1 MIEVNDCTLLYPSK
15 KGIANVSFSINQG
28 EIFGYLG
35 PNGAGKTTTIRAM
48 MGFMKP
54 QEGKILIRG
63 YDAWEQSSQVQKYVG
78 YLPGEIAFFDEMSGM
93 DFLKFQAELRGLND
107 LSLMYQLIHRF
118 ELDLKSKIRKMSK
131 GMKQKIGL
139 ICAFM
144 HDPDVYILD
153 EPTSGLDPLMQQV
166 FVELVLEKKREGKTI
181 LMSSHSFEEVE
192 KTCDRIAMIKEGR
205 IAVVE
210 DITVLKKQ
218 RRKVFVVTVANESHA
233 QTLVKMVPDAIDLG
247 HFAFEVAVIGDFRK
261 FFDSLKTM
269 DIIDLDVKTQRI
281 EEIFMQYY
289 GKGNHHESNPI

>member
-1 MIEVNDCTLLYPSK
+1 
-15 KGIANVSFSINQG
+15 
-28 EIFGYLG
+28 
-35 PNGAGKTTTIRAM
+35 M

-63 YDAWEQSSQVQKYVG
+63 FDAWEQSSQVQKYVG
-78 YLPGEIAFFDEMSGM
+78 YLPGEIAFFDAMSAM

-107 LSLMYQLIHRF
+107 LSLMYQLIKRF
-118 ELDLKSKIRKMSK
+118 ELDPKSKVRKMSK

-166 FVELVLEKKREGKTI
+166 FVDLVLEKKREGKTI

-210 DITVLKKQ
+210 DITVIKKQ
-218 RRKVFVVTVANESHA
+218 RRKVFVVTVANESYA
-233 QTLVKMVPDAIDLG
+233 QTLVKMFPDAIDLG

-269 DIIDLDVKTQRI
+269 DVIDLDVKTQRI

-289 GKGNHHESNPI
+289 GKGCASSA

>member
-1 MIEVNDCTLLYPSK
+1 
-15 KGIANVSFSINQG
+15 
-28 EIFGYLG
+28 
-35 PNGAGKTTTIRAM
+35 
-48 MGFMKP
+48 
-54 QEGKILIRG
+54 
-63 YDAWEQSSQVQKYVG
+63 
-78 YLPGEIAFFDEMSGM
+78 
-93 DFLKFQAELRGLND
+93 
-107 LSLMYQLIHRF
+107 
-118 ELDLKSKIRKMSK
+118 MSK

-166 FVELVLEKKREGKTI
+166 FVDLVLEKKREGKTI

-192 KTCDRIAMIKEGR
+192 KTCDRIAMIKECR

-210 DITVLKKQ
+210 DITVIKKQ
-218 RRKVFVVTVANESHA
+218 RRKVFVVTVANESYA
-233 QTLVKMVPDAIDLG
+233 QTLVKMFPDAIDLS
-247 HFAFEVAVIGDFRK
+247 HCAFEVAVIGDFRK

-289 GKGNHHESNPI
+289 GRENHHESNTI

>member
-63 YDAWEQSSQVQKYVG
+63 FDAWEQSSQVQKYVG

-118 ELDLKSKIRKMSK
+118 ELDPKSKIRKMSK

-166 FVELVLEKKREGKTI
+166 FVDLVLEKKREGKTI

-218 RRKVFVVTVANESHA
+218 RRKVFVVTVASESHA
-233 QTLVKMVPDAIDLG
+233 QTLVQMFPDAIDLG
-247 HFAFEVAVIGDFRK
+247 HFTFEVAVTGDFRK

-269 DIIDLDVKTQRI
+269 DVIDLDVKTQRI

-289 GKGNHHESNPI
+289 GKGCASSA

>member
-1 MIEVNDCTLLYPSK
+1 
-15 KGIANVSFSINQG
+15 
-28 EIFGYLG
+28 
-35 PNGAGKTTTIRAM
+35 

-63 YDAWEQSSQVQKYVG
+63 FDAWEQSSQVQKYVG
-78 YLPGEIAFFDEMSGM
+78 YLPGEIAFFDAMSAM

-107 LSLMYQLIHRF
+107 LSLMYQLIKRF
-118 ELDLKSKIRKMSK
+118 ELDPKSKVRKMSK

-166 FVELVLEKKREGKTI
+166 FVDLVLEKKREGKTI

-218 RRKVFVVTVANESHA
+218 RRKVFVVTVASESHA
-233 QTLVKMVPDAIDLG
+233 QTLVQMFPDAIDLG
-247 HFAFEVAVIGDFRK
+247 HFTFEVAVTGDFRK

-289 GKGNHHESNPI
+289 GRENHRESNTI